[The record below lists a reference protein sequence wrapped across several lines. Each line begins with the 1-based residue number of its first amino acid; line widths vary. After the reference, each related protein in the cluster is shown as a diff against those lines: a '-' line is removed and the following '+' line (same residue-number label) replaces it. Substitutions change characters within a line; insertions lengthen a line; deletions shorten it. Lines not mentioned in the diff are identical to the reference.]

1 MRFFD
6 SNILVYCHDKTD
18 PRKHRIALE
27 LMVAA
32 MRSSD
37 GAISTQVC
45 GEFFNA
51 AVTRRKI
58 MTPSEVLNVI
68 KQLQRGMSMS
78 GITPALVHEAIAIH
92 ERYQLRYW
100 DSPIIATARHMG
112 CVEVLSEDMTDGQDY
127 GGVVVRNPF
136 KPLEATG

>member
-6 SNILVYCHDKTD
+6 SNVVVYSCDMTD
-18 PRKHRIALE
+18 PRKHAIAAQLLVE
-27 LMVAA
+27 VIQ
-32 MRSSD
+32 RGD

-51 AVTRRKI
+51 AVTKRKI
-58 MTPSEVLNVI
+58 MTAAEVQRVI
-68 KQLQRGMSMS
+68 QRMEAGMQVS
-78 GITPALVHEAIAIH
+78 GIDLSLVRDAIAIH

-100 DSPIIATARHMG
+100 DSLIIATAKRMQ
-112 CVEVLSEDMTDGQDY
+112 CTEVLSEDMNDGQDY

-136 KPLEATG
+136 KL